1 MQPCPLCA
9 GTDENRR
16 LAEAALVPGSRYDL
30 VECPGCGVI
39 RLDPLPTFA
48 VLEQFYSAEY
58 FDFDPR
64 SAEGKGAVYAT
75 RLKRLKR
82 KGAFL
87 DIGCATGHLLSGIRQ
102 HCDWDVH
109 GVEFGA
115 AAVDYARAKL
125 GLEVRQG
132 DLCQA
137 GYPDTFFDYIHL
149 NNVLEHVLDPVAL
162 LRECRRIIKPDGRF
176 FLAVP
181 NGANDHLGIAAYYA
195 SEGTPARSH
204 NGHVYF
210 FPRSTLK
217 WLLARAGFRIARA
230 ETGSIKRGLRN
241 CGILPRKRGWRVLHE
256 MREPAVAAAPQ
267 VTAAG
272 VDNGTSGKP
281 DIYYRFRFLQNTL
294 NVLPGLHDFGLDFI
308 FHLRPVEP
316 ADGTV

>member
-1 MQPCPLCA
+1 MQPCPLCS

-39 RLDPLPTFA
+39 RLDPLPTHA

-58 FDFDPR
+58 FNFDPG
-64 SAEGKGAVYAT
+64 SAEGKGAVYAA

-82 KGAFL
+82 QGTFL
-87 DIGCATGHLLSGIRQ
+87 DIGCATGHMLSGIRQ

-115 AAVDYARAKL
+115 AAVAYARGKL
-125 GLEVRQG
+125 ELDVRQG
-132 DLCQA
+132 ELRQA
-137 GYPDTFFDYIHL
+137 DYPDAFFDYIHL

-181 NGANDHLGIAAYYA
+181 NGANDHLGLAAYHA
-195 SEGTPARSH
+195 SEGVPARSH
-204 NGHVYF
+204 SGHVYF
-210 FPRSTLK
+210 FPRRTLK
-217 WLLARAGFRIARA
+217 WLLARTGFRIARA

-241 CGILPRKRGWRVLHE
+241 CGILPRKKDWK
-256 MREPAVAAAPQ
+256 EPLRMPVVAAVTREAQ
-267 VTAAG
+267 VREMDRAGTKPAA
-272 VDNGTSGKP
+272 
-281 DIYYRFRFLQNTL
+281 YHRFRFLQNSL

-308 FHLRPVEP
+308 FHLHPTEAIDEP
-316 ADGTV
+316 E